1 MMEKQFPRTV
11 VGGKSVSRMLIGT
24 NWLLG
29 WSHRTPSADR
39 SIKNRY
45 NSDEAF
51 FPVFEAYMQYGIDTV
66 MAPMDEKIVHAIRYA
81 EDKLGKKFILIDTPQ
96 INVDDNPAARR
107 EAEARI
113 KQSAAN
119 GCDFCLIHH
128 ASAEQLVNKNKGII
142 DRLDDYTKMIRDAG
156 LIPGLSAHM
165 PEMIT
170 YTDQNGYDIETYIQI
185 FNCVGFLMQV
195 EIETVASIIP
205 EREEAGHEHQV
216 DGGRP
221 CHAVRWPHLQLER
234 PASLRHGDGRRV
246 QRGRG
251 PRGRR
256 DLAGGARAPLPEH
269 GKARKPGH
277 EPGGVRLILNSR
289 GIPQ

>member
-66 MAPMDEKIVHAIRYA
+66 MAPMDEKIVHAIRDA

-195 EIETVASIIP
+195 EIETVASIIQNAKKP
-205 EREEAGHEHQV
+205 VMNIKSMAAGRV
-216 DGGRP
+216 TPYVGLTFNWN
-221 CHAVRWPHLQLER
+221 V

>member
-81 EDKLGKKFILIDTPQ
+81 EDKLGMKFILIDTPQ

-107 EAEARI
+107 EAKR
-113 KQSAAN
+113 
-119 GCDFCLIHH
+119 
-128 ASAEQLVNKNKGII
+128 AS
-142 DRLDDYTKMIRDAG
+142 
-156 LIPGLSAHM
+156 S
-165 PEMIT
+165 
-170 YTDQNGYDIETYIQI
+170 
-185 FNCVGFLMQV
+185 
-195 EIETVASIIP
+195 
-205 EREEAGHEHQV
+205 
-216 DGGRP
+216 
-221 CHAVRWPHLQLER
+221 
-234 PASLRHGDGRRV
+234 
-246 QRGRG
+246 
-251 PRGRR
+251 
-256 DLAGGARAPLPEH
+256 RAPRT
-269 GKARKPGH
+269 AATSASFTTRAQSSSST
-277 EPGGVRLILNSR
+277 RTRASSTASTTTR
-289 GIPQ
+289 R

>member
-170 YTDQNGYDIETYIQI
+170 YTDQNGYDIETYIQGVLKGGVVLSE
-185 FNCVGFLMQV
+185 CESVAPRERAGEYLMLRMRIADG
-195 EIETVASIIP
+195 IE
-205 EREEAGHEHQV
+205 EREYV
-216 DGGRP
+216 SRSLLP
-221 CHAVRWPHLQLER
+221 C
-234 PASLRHGDGRRV
+234 
-246 QRGRG
+246 
-251 PRGRR
+251 
-256 DLAGGARAPLPEH
+256 
-269 GKARKPGH
+269 
-277 EPGGVRLILNSR
+277 EP
-289 GIPQ
+289 Q

>member
-119 GCDFCLIHH
+119 GCDFCQI
-128 ASAEQLVNKNKGII
+128 G
-142 DRLDDYTKMIRDAG
+142 R
-156 LIPGLSAHM
+156 AH
-165 PEMIT
+165 
-170 YTDQNGYDIETYIQI
+170 
-185 FNCVGFLMQV
+185 V
-195 EIETVASIIP
+195 
-205 EREEAGHEHQV
+205 
-216 DGGRP
+216 
-221 CHAVRWPHLQLER
+221 
-234 PASLRHGDGRRV
+234 
-246 QRGRG
+246 
-251 PRGRR
+251 
-256 DLAGGARAPLPEH
+256 
-269 GKARKPGH
+269 
-277 EPGGVRLILNSR
+277 
-289 GIPQ
+289 